1 MIAPDVLFPVTPER
15 VTPAVPADEDAP
27 VIANVADV
35 IAVELFVASCS
46 GVALASSYAFKV
58 NTLFKQVVPEA
69 GALIPESAIV
79 LR

>member
-1 MIAPDVLFPVTPER
+1 VIAPDVLFPVTPER

-35 IAVELFVASCS
+35 IAVELLVASCS
-46 GVALASSYAFKV
+46 GVALASSYAFNV
-58 NTLFKQVVPEA
+58 NTLLRQVVPDE
-69 GALIPESAIV
+69 GALIPERAIV